1 MSTKKIITTVILILF
16 CTSCSLFGS
25 KKNYNWEDLGFPE
38 QTVYKLFIDG
48 NDIYAAA
55 GHDGLWMRSMKN
67 SDNWEYLGG
76 SIEDG
81 ERHFES
87 GVQAVDVYQGR
98 ITIGYT
104 SPPELENGDR
114 IGLWC
119 SENKGIEWQPC
130 DEGVREDLVSE
141 SWSDIRTIQRSPYNT
156 EDIIVG
162 NGSVYISINN
172 GELYNRIYPEPN
184 SSSFVRSLYFGL
196 KWHPTDDAVVWAY
209 GETNRFQPWL
219 MKTEDSG
226 QSWFIFNQINIPPGN
241 AFYSLTIDPINP
253 DIIYLGAQG
262 AVLRSTKGGE
272 EWMGEEPVP
281 ALFTDDRGNF
291 FYALQTH
298 PTRGGVLFA
307 AAAGRLY
314 GSVNHGNTVNLINT
328 PEKLTFI
335 LDMRYDP
342 ATNMLYAAGDGGV
355 FRLRNPLKAIP

>member
-1 MSTKKIITTVILILF
+1 MSKIKLITIALLMLIF
-16 CTSCSLFGS
+16 TSCSLFS
-25 KKNYNWEDLGFPE
+25 SNDHEWEDLGFPE

-48 NDIYAAA
+48 EDVYAAA
-55 GHDGLWMRSMKN
+55 GHDGLWVRSTQD
-67 SDNWEYLGG
+67 SGDWEYLGG

-98 ITIGYT
+98 ITIGYID
-104 SPPELENGDR
+104 PPEMDDGKR

-119 SENKGIEWQPC
+119 SSSRGEIWQPC
-130 DEGVREDLVSE
+130 DDGVREELGSE
-141 SWSDIRTIQRSPYNT
+141 SWSDIRTIQRSAHNT
-156 EDIIVG
+156 EHIMVG

-172 GELYNRIYPEPN
+172 GELFNRIYPEPN

-196 KWHPTDDAVVWAY
+196 KWHPTDDAIIWAY

-226 QSWFIFNQINIPPGN
+226 HSWFIFNQINVPPGN
-241 AFYSLTIDPINP
+241 AFYSLTIDPADP
-253 DIIYLGAQG
+253 DIIYIGAQG
-262 AVLRSTKGGE
+262 AVIRSTKGGE

-314 GSVNHGNTVNLINT
+314 GSVNHGNSVTLIDS

-335 LDMRYDP
+335 MDMWYDP
-342 ATNMLYAAGDGGV
+342 ATNMLYVAGDGGV